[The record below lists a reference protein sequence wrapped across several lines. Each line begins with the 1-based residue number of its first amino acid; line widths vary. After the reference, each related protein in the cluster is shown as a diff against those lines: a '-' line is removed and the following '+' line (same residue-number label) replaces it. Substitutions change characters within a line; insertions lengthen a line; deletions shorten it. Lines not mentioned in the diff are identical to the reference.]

1 MKELAKYADY
11 LFVLSFLALVL
22 AAYGAFTG
30 SDIWLASSQWA
41 TVAIGM
47 VVYALYVKTG
57 RSAK

>member
-11 LFVLSFLALVL
+11 LFVLSFVALVL

-41 TVAIGM
+41 LVAIGM
-47 VVYALYVKTG
+47 VVYATYIKMKAT
-57 RSAK
+57 AK